1 MPSITDQHYAYK
13 VGHITFIV
21 TPVYRSGQGD
31 TIAAIL
37 LKLMKADVLRE
48 AMAR

>member
-1 MPSITDQHYAYK
+1 MPSIKEQEYAYQ
-13 VGHITFIV
+13 VGNITFIV
-21 TPVYRSGQGD
+21 TPVYRAGQGE

-48 AMAR
+48 AATR